1 MARISKKDYDLLN
14 ANQAVNL
21 SSPEYAYLGGEFTT
35 NSNDYIEVL
44 IYSGEN
50 LLESAIVD
58 KEDYSYTNTHS
69 EHTVDI
75 RIKTGTVLRK
85 LGYDRGVYT
94 VKYNFFRK
102 TAGSY
107 ETLLVDES
115 GNIYTGAYHVKRDGS
130 LMIDQPHTPQN
141 LKPLFLKENKY
152 VIQEIS
158 DSRKEVRLV
167 AQNINDPKYKND
179 FYSTQVKKKK
189 ITIDKPASFVADSDS
204 EKGNSL
210 TMKLTDLNVGNEL
223 LNGYVFLENAFIE
236 KTLPPPSAGGETD
249 GAQTGGEVESNIV
262 QAQFII
268 SDDSRAE
275 YIEGDRTFSKIFEVF
290 KDGSYPNETALGY
303 EVVDASDKSNT
314 LVGIRRLHKGNMH
327 TAKYKDGNFG
337 ESTGGI
343 ITVKSVSSKP
353 NTATTYTWT
362 LLGWDRDSKTSY
374 GKTTY
379 DWKKI
384 FAAAGGGDVQ
394 ILSPTPTTQ
403 RPLQVIDK
411 DKLDGSEITFQLL
424 SKHVHVGIK
433 LEIDTKSEKS
443 EIFLPACIGTPA

>member
-1 MARISKKDYDLLN
+1 
-14 ANQAVNL
+14 
-21 SSPEYAYLGGEFTT
+21 
-35 NSNDYIEVL
+35 
-44 IYSGEN
+44 
-50 LLESAIVD
+50 
-58 KEDYSYTNTHS
+58 
-69 EHTVDI
+69 
-75 RIKTGTVLRK
+75 
-85 LGYDRGVYT
+85 
-94 VKYNFFRK
+94 
-102 TAGSY
+102 
-107 ETLLVDES
+107 
-115 GNIYTGAYHVKRDGS
+115 
-130 LMIDQPHTPQN
+130 MI
-141 LKPLFLKENKY
+141 
-152 VIQEIS
+152 
-158 DSRKEVRLV
+158 
-167 AQNINDPKYKND
+167 
-179 FYSTQVKKKK
+179 
-189 ITIDKPASFVADSDS
+189 
-204 EKGNSL
+204 
-210 TMKLTDLNVGNEL
+210 
-223 LNGYVFLENAFIE
+223 NGYVFLENAFIE
-236 KTLPPPSAGGETD
+236 KTLPPPSAGDQSD

-384 FAAAGGGDVQ
+384 FAAAGGGDVE
-394 ILSPTPTTQ
+394 ILSPTPTAQ